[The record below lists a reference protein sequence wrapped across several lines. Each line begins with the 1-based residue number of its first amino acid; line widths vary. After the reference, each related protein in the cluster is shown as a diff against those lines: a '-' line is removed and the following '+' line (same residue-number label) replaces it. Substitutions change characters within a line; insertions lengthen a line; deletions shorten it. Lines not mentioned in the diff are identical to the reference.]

1 MVDADTPSTSVP
13 ALGPRRGEYAF
24 EHPLLRVAVD
34 LGEASKTYRSFRRL
48 IRQALACPKGSPM
61 RTQFALSVLDQV
73 EELGLEKQSVLRFK
87 SEWLGEMATTCSSPQ
102 LFEAQAVTELAL
114 MGIVFPER
122 VWDFRDGVVSQL
134 RLPLLDVTSVQ
145 GNTPRALRIPSEV
158 ARTLFRCVELAL
170 EADRTEALNT
180 WTSEDCRAGIR
191 AIAMLACNQALH
203 SSIRSETTREQF
215 FLNVGSGLWSRITRR
230 LSELPKDERSSL
242 YGDGR
247 LMQAVAMHALG
258 AARLAE
264 LRSGRSQD
272 AGLTAP
278 EPGPEEEN
286 LANGVKVIPG
296 VIPEAFNKEDKE
308 VLRQYEPLQSLV
320 PIARTPS
327 LTRVETILETLS
339 GEFPWASAV
348 VDEVAS
354 MLKTRCLL
362 GVQVLH
368 LSPVLLVGAPGCG
381 KTRFVR
387 RLAELLGLPFMP
399 IPLGGVHDSKPFT
412 GTSRGWASGEPSP
425 LLHLMLRNRSASAV
439 VLLDEL
445 DKTSGH
451 SVSSAPVSHVL
462 LGLLEPE
469 SAKRWRDN
477 FLQTECDLSRLC
489 FWGTANTLGSV
500 PRPLLSRFSVIH
512 MPSPRPEDMATLVAG
527 ISSDLGREWGLPP
540 GVLPTL
546 PAEVYQGTGLNAR
559 ELRRLI
565 TRYLMDWSWDNLR
578 PGRLH

>member
-1 MVDADTPSTSVP
+1 MVDADTLSPSVP

-61 RTQFALSVLDQV
+61 RTQFALSVLDRV

-102 LFEAQAVTELAL
+102 LFEAQAVVELAL
-114 MGIVFPER
+114 MGIVLPER
-122 VWDFRDGVVSQL
+122 AWKFRNGSVNQL
-134 RLPLLDVTSVQ
+134 RLPVLDVISVQ
-145 GNTPRALRIPSEV
+145 GNTPRALRIPCELAKS
-158 ARTLFRCVELAL
+158 LFRCVELAL
-170 EADRTEALNT
+170 VADRTEALNT
-180 WTSEDCRAGIR
+180 WTTEDCRAGIR
-191 AIAMLACNQALH
+191 VIAMLACNQAFH
-203 SSIRSETTREQF
+203 SGVRSETDSEQF
-215 FLNVGSGLWSRITRR
+215 FLNVGAGLWSRLAER
-230 LSELPKDERSSL
+230 LSELPQDEGSSL

-278 EPGPEEEN
+278 ERGPEEEN
-286 LANGVKVIPG
+286 LVNGVKVIPG

-308 VLRQYEPLQSLV
+308 VLRQYEPLQSRV
-320 PIARTPS
+320 PMSRMPS
-327 LTRVETILETLS
+327 LAKIETILEALS
-339 GEFPWASAV
+339 GEFPWAVRA

-354 MLKTRCLL
+354 MLRTRCLL

-399 IPLGGVHDSKPFT
+399 IPLGGIHDSKPFT
-412 GTSRGWASGEPSP
+412 GTSRGWATGDPSP
-425 LLHLMLRNRSASAV
+425 LLNLMLRNRSASAI

-445 DKTSGH
+445 DKTSGN

-512 MPSPRPEDMATLVAG
+512 MHSPRPEHMSTLVAG
-527 ISSDLGREWGLPP
+527 ITEDLGREWGLPS
-540 GVLPTL
+540 GVLPVL
-546 PAEVYQGTGLNAR
+546 PSDTYRGVSLNAR
-559 ELRRLI
+559 ELRRFI
-565 TRYLMDWSWDNLR
+565 TRYLMDWSWENLR
-578 PGRLH
+578 PSRLH